1 MINAMI
7 TFKLME
13 SMNTNELDKKIRLA
27 TFFKVHLVKLYCIA
41 SFPQKKLPIKG
52 QV

>member
-7 TFKLME
+7 TFILVTIE

-27 TFFKVHLVKLYCIA
+27 TFFKVHLVKQYCIA
-41 SFPQKKLPIKG
+41 SFPQKSH
-52 QV
+52 